1 MSYYLSYPIIDN
13 CILSTQIMRNIEDQV
28 SKYSDDFTGWLKSAG
43 YTHCFFVA
51 GGNAMH
57 LIESASYK
65 FECVPFINEIGAAI
79 AADSFNEICKED
91 QRAFVLVTA
100 GPGLTNVT
108 TAVASAW
115 VDRRELLVIG
125 GQAKSTDLS
134 RGKVRQMGFQEIG
147 GVEIVSSI
155 TKKSVLIDSQIS
167 QDELNEYISLTKSHP
182 KGPVFLE
189 VCLDVTIQ
197 ETIANPSFPKKSLLT
212 VDTSETFSKQ
222 DVEKVAIML
231 RQSSRPVILLGG
243 GIDRNSCVLDIEA
256 LRLLGVPLATTF
268 NGADRIGADYEYYC
282 GRPNWYGSRWANLI
296 IQQADLVV
304 ALGARLGMMQT
315 GYNWK
320 EYVPNGKVVQI
331 EVEENEIDKG
341 FPELELGIQ
350 GDPNDFL
357 RELQIEL
364 GSQDFSGVETWRNQ
378 IKKIRTQL
386 AVPDKA
392 NVASQGYVEYY
403 NFTHEL
409 MSKLNPTDNINPCS
423 SGGNFESF
431 GRIML
436 SKSGQK
442 WVSSPG
448 LASMGFGISGGIG
461 MALAYPENRTI
472 VLEGDG
478 GLAQNLQ
485 EFGVIRNINA
495 NMKIF
500 IADNGNYGS
509 IKSHQKAAFNNH
521 YIGCDKT
528 TGLWLPNWEFIGKAF
543 DIPTLVVTDEDTF
556 GSAFT
561 ELFESNG
568 PAIFIVKVDPDQ
580 VFYPKILSSKNENG
594 EIVSNPLH
602 LMEPPLAAEEFIE
615 FAPYL

>member
-1 MSYYLSYPIIDN
+1 M
-13 CILSTQIMRNIEDQV
+13 
-28 SKYSDDFTGWLKSAG
+28 SKYSDDFMAWLQSAG

-65 FECVPFINEIGAAI
+65 FECVPFINEVGAAI
-79 AADSFNEICKED
+79 AADSFNEICREN

-147 GVEIVSSI
+147 GVEILSSI
-155 TKKSVLIDSQIS
+155 TKKSLLVDSQIG
-167 QDELNEYISLTKSHP
+167 QEELNEYVALTKSHP

-197 ETIANPSFPKKSLLT
+197 ETKESSSFSERIKTSARTPKT
-212 VDTSETFSKQ
+212 ISKH
-222 DVEKVAIML
+222 DVTKVAKML
-231 RQSSRPVILLGG
+231 RQSTRPVILIGG
-243 GIDRNSCVLDIEA
+243 GIDRNSCVADIEA
-256 LRLLGVPLATTF
+256 LRALGVPLATTF

-320 EYVPNGKVVQI
+320 EYVPNGKVVQVEI
-331 EVEENEIDKG
+331 EESEINKG
-341 FPELELGIQ
+341 FPALELGIQ
-350 GDPNDFL
+350 ADPNDFL
-357 RELQIEL
+357 HELVIEL
-364 GSQDFSGVETWRNQ
+364 GNQNFNGVEVWQNL
-378 IKKIRTQL
+378 IKKIRTEL

-392 NVASQGYVEYY
+392 NVASSGYVEYY

-409 MSKLNPTDNINPCS
+409 MSKLSSTDNINPCS

-431 GRIML
+431 GRVML

-461 MALAYPENRTI
+461 MALAFPENRTV

-528 TGLWLPNWEFIGKAF
+528 TGLWLPNWEFIGRAF

-561 ELFESNG
+561 SLFESKG

-580 VFYPKILSSKNENG
+580 VFYPKILSSKNEDG

-602 LMEPPLAAEEFIE
+602 HMEPPLTAEEFSLY
-615 FAPYL
+615 APYLTR

>member
-1 MSYYLSYPIIDN
+1 M
-13 CILSTQIMRNIEDQV
+13 
-28 SKYSDDFTGWLKSAG
+28 SKYSDDFMEWLRIAG

-65 FECVPFINEIGAAI
+65 FDCTPFINEVGAAI
-79 AADSFNEICKED
+79 AADSFNEICKKD

-108 TAVASAW
+108 TAVASSW

-134 RGKVRQMGFQEIG
+134 RGKVRQIGFQEIG
-147 GVEIVSSI
+147 GVEILSSI
-155 TKKSVLIDSQIS
+155 TKKSVLIDNQIG
-167 QDELNEYISLTKSHP
+167 QDELNHYVSLTKAHP

-189 VCLDVTIQ
+189 VCLDITIQ
-197 ETIANPSFPKKSLLT
+197 ETNEDKIHSKEFSTDVSILRAPS
-212 VDTSETFSKQ
+212 SESIK
-222 DVEKVAIML
+222 KVATML

-243 GIDRNSCVLDIEA
+243 GVERNSCISDVETLKDMGI
-256 LRLLGVPLATTF
+256 PLATTF

-296 IQQADLVV
+296 IQQADLVI
-304 ALGARLGMMQT
+304 ALGARLGLMQT

-320 EYVPNGKVVQI
+320 EFVPNGRVIQI
-331 EVEENEIDKG
+331 EIEEAELNKG
-341 FPELELGIQ
+341 FPELEMKIHC
-350 GDPNDFL
+350 DPNQFL
-357 RELQIEL
+357 RELCLEL
-364 GSQDFSGVETWRNQ
+364 ADQDFNGVEVWRDLVT
-378 IKKIRTQL
+378 KIRREL
-386 AVPDKA
+386 AAPDKI
-392 NVASQGYVEYY
+392 NVASPGFVEYY
-403 NFTHEL
+403 AFTHEL
-409 MSKLNPTDNINPCS
+409 ISRLGPTDNINPCS

-431 GRIML
+431 GRVML

-442 WVSSPG
+442 WVTSPG

-461 MALAYPENRTI
+461 MALAYPKNRTV

-478 GLAQNLQ
+478 GLSQNLQ
-485 EFGVIRNINA
+485 EFGVVRNLNA
-495 NMKIF
+495 NMKVF

-521 YIGCDKT
+521 YIGCDKK
-528 TGLWLPNWEFIGKAF
+528 TGLWLPEWEHIGKAF
-543 DIPTLVVTDEDTF
+543 DIPTLVVTDKN
-556 GSAFT
+556 AFDR
-561 ELFESNG
+561 EFIDLFDSVG
-568 PAIFIVKVDPDQ
+568 PSIFIVKVDPDQ
-580 VFYPKILSSKNENG
+580 VFYPKILSSKNAKG

-602 LMEPPLAAEEFIE
+602 MMEPPLSAEEFSE
-615 FAPYL
+615 FAPFLAG